1 MPNIVVMKPV
11 SGYRRIYLRRIG
23 SILPCCLPSG
33 KVGGLQIQ
41 RSQGL
46 SVDDYSFTLDALTLN
61 SPTFASLELH
71 LQTHISIYAAGWA
84 LWTNQNPAQSG
95 GIISYRDPERVL
107 REL

>member
-61 SPTFASLELH
+61 FSDFCIAVVTLTDTYLDIRRWMDLVDKPE
-71 LQTHISIYAAGWA
+71 
-84 LWTNQNPAQSG
+84 SG
-95 GIISYRDPERVL
+95 AIWWNYFLP
-107 REL
+107 